1 MYIKLRVITE
11 AKEEKVEEL
20 SSDSLRVWV
29 KEKAEQNRANKR
41 VLELVKTYYK
51 ATRITLVNGHHS
63 PSKIVSLE

>member
-51 ATRITLVNGHHS
+51 ATRITLVNGHHN